1 MINIDAVLTCL
12 AAAVHHRVSLTGT
25 EKKMRT
31 VRRILIA
38 IGSVSFFSLPA
49 SAAVCASYMDGYI
62 IQITS
67 NSSYVAVTLNDAV
80 LPINCA
86 SVAAASANFVWIP
99 QTSQVMASEIVTSWY
114 SGKRKMQIATDIQ
127 GELCVAVQI
136 TPLD

>member
-1 MINIDAVLTCL
+1 
-12 AAAVHHRVSLTGT
+12 
-25 EKKMRT
+25 MRT
-31 VRRILIA
+31 VRRRILIA